1 MSASKSKQTAVIKK
15 GANIQNSFRLINR
28 IRGGACSAEGNLE
41 TLEALAG
48 RGRRERKILP
58 FFYSAVLARF

>member
-1 MSASKSKQTAVIKK
+1 MILFPEAR
-15 GANIQNSFRLINR
+15 G
-28 IRGGACSAEGNLE
+28 GGACSAEGNLE

-58 FFYSAVLARF
+58 FFYSAVLALMRVVCDGGN